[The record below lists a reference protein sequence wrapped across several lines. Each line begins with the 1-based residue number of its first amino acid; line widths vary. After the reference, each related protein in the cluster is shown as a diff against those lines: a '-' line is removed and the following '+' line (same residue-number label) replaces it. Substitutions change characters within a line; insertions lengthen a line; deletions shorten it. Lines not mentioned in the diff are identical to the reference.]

1 MVSISYRYIVQHAL
15 KVFNVNDVFILPPQ
29 YIVNS
34 WTKYAKRGFYT
45 EKQGT
50 EKKTLQT
57 HAARVSRKATSVA
70 LKCSVSKELLDDL
83 EKAIDKL
90 DSESDDSLNKM
101 QEKSNDVP
109 LVSTSC
115 TIDTSKGTIAIRVPR
130 VDKGAKN
137 KRSSSLEKKKGKK
150 KEKF

>member
-50 EKKTLQT
+50 KKKTLQT

-109 LVSTSC
+109 LVSTS
-115 TIDTSKGTIAIRVPR
+115 
-130 VDKGAKN
+130 
-137 KRSSSLEKKKGKK
+137 
-150 KEKF
+150 